1 MQPHRHEVFPL
12 FKGATRVP
20 TLWGVPMIPLM
31 VMVMSV
37 AVIALIVSIW
47 WWGLLPPLWF
57 LMAQITKNDDKA
69 FRIWWLWIDTKL
81 RNRNTA
87 FWGASS
93 YTPAPCRRRR

>member
-37 AVIALIVSIW
+37 AVIALIVSI
-47 WWGLLPPLWF
+47 
-57 LMAQITKNDDKA
+57 
-69 FRIWWLWIDTKL
+69 
-81 RNRNTA
+81 
-87 FWGASS
+87 
-93 YTPAPCRRRR
+93 